1 MLYKFFSFLICSR
14 AR

>member
-1 MLYKFFSFLICSR
+1 MICSR